1 MTESS
6 SFSRGKEE
14 LEQEKIEAIPSFA
27 LRFVCA
33 AHRPREGK
41 ALAAWGK
48 TVRPRYNTLLTK
60 AKKQS
65 RPPILY
71 ITSNANLV

>member
-1 MTESS
+1 MTEFS

-14 LEQEKIEAIPSFA
+14 LEQGKIEAIPSFA

-33 AHRPREGK
+33 AHRPREWE

-48 TVRPRYNTLLTK
+48 TARYNTLLTK

-65 RPPILY
+65 RPPIPY
-71 ITSNANLV
+71 IASNAILV